1 MIMTESEIR
10 KSYCNAAKPG
20 KQVRILA
27 QLNACP
33 AKRIVE
39 ILAACGIEAHQPE
52 PHRETAGWQP
62 EPHGKTAGWPPET
75 YIEQFR
81 LYCAGMSRAQIAL
94 RFGCHR
100 NTVNNHLK
108 KMLALPASKKKAL
121 FGSGQ
126 KKAPVRRQPDRA

>member
-1 MIMTESEIR
+1 MMTESEIC
-10 KSYCNAAKPG
+10 KSYRNAAKPG

-33 AKRIVE
+33 AKQIVE
-39 ILAACGIEAHQPE
+39 ILAACGIEAHQPK
-52 PHRETAGWQP
+52 PHV
-62 EPHGKTAGWPPET
+62 KTAGWPPET